1 MTIDSSSQSLLRV
14 ERFLDFP
21 IAVGDTGGLRRT
33 DPDDHLRDLVLQV
46 LFTEPGERVNL
57 PNFGCGVKRLV
68 FAPNNEVLQ
77 ASAQFLIAQNL
88 NHWLGDR
95 IVVEGVRLSSDLDEE
110 FLLQIDIIYLVKATR
125 LRQQLTV
132 KTGRR

>member
-1 MTIDSSSQSLLRV
+1 MIDTTSQSLLRV

-21 IAVGDTGGLRRT
+21 ISVGNTGGLQT
-33 DPDDHLRDLVLQV
+33 TNPDDHLRDLILQV

-88 NHWLGDR
+88 NHWLEQR
-95 IVVEGVRLSSDLDEE
+95 IVVEAVRLSSDVDEE

-125 LRQQLTV
+125 LSQQLTV
-132 KTGRR
+132 KTGRP

>member
-1 MTIDSSSQSLLRV
+1 MIDTTSQSLLRV

-21 IAVGDTGGLRRT
+21 ISVGNTGGLQT
-33 DPDDHLRDLVLQV
+33 TNPDDHLRDLILQV

-88 NHWLGDR
+88 NHWLEQR
-95 IVVEGVRLSSDLDEE
+95 IVVEAVRLSSDVDEE

-125 LRQQLTV
+125 LSQQLTV
-132 KTGRR
+132 KTGRL

>member
-1 MTIDSSSQSLLRV
+1 MIDPTSQSLLRV

-21 IAVGDTGGLRRT
+21 ISVGDTGGLQRT
-33 DPDDHLRDLVLQV
+33 DPDDHLRDLILQV

-88 NHWLGDR
+88 NHWLEDR
-95 IVVEGVRLSSDLDEE
+95 IVVETVRLSSDVDEE
-110 FLLQIDIIYLVKATR
+110 FLLQIDIIYQVKATR

-132 KTGRR
+132 KTGRP

>member
-1 MTIDSSSQSLLRV
+1 MIDATSQSLLRV

-21 IAVGDTGGLRRT
+21 ISVGDTGGLQRT
-33 DPDDHLRDLVLQV
+33 DPDDHLRDLILQV

-88 NHWLGDR
+88 NHWLEDR
-95 IVVEGVRLSSDLDEE
+95 IVVEAVRLSSDLDEE
-110 FLLQIDIIYLVKATR
+110 FLLQIDIIYQVKATR

-132 KTGRR
+132 KTGRP